1 MTLGLEFFTTE
12 VALYGTLGLFLGFG
26 GYIFLHNLAI
36 RGQIQDAENT
46 AQEMIEQANEAAE
59 DRMKEAQANA
69 EEFREQLEEK
79 NEDALNELNAKVE
92 QLKTVYDERK
102 ERLDTHFRGQQSLLD
117 SKKHIFKENQER
129 ISALEAE
136 YSALKE
142 KKVQLL
148 EKYKQ
153 VLQPVAATT
162 IEDLK
167 AALIDKLKKQV
178 QEETNREVQDFEQQA
193 QLDLEKDARRI
204 LNLAL
209 NRFAR
214 PYCPERGIGNVN
226 FPNADV
232 FKRTVGK
239 DREFIDLLEKSA
251 GVDITLN
258 EENLYASVLGFD
270 PVRRELGRASLEKLM
285 HEKSL
290 NEKRI
295 NDIVGKTKKDLFKK
309 IRKDGNAIAREL
321 NIKNLSPEIQ
331 NMMGAL
337 RYRYSF
343 AQNQFFHCA
352 EVGWLCGLL
361 SSELDVD
368 VFKGRR
374 SGMLHDIGKAMD
386 HSKDGGHAVIGAD
399 FIEKNGEAAEIV
411 HAVRAHHYDE
421 QPNSSLAYLTI
432 AADAISGARPG
443 ARRSTMDSY
452 HQKMQNLEK
461 IGKSF
466 PGVTDTYILSA
477 GREMRVSVD
486 SRKVDDFGAL
496 QLSQQIAQKIE
507 EEMSYPGLIKVI
519 VVRET
524 HAVEVAR

>member
-1 MTLGLEFFTTE
+1 MTFGLEFFTTE
-12 VALYGTLGLFLGFG
+12 TALYGALGIFLGFG
-26 GYIFLHNLAI
+26 GYVFLHNLAI
-36 RGQIQDAENT
+36 RGQIQDAEET
-46 AQEMIEQANEAAE
+46 ASDMIEQATEAAE
-59 DRMKEAQANA
+59 DRHKEAKARA
-69 EEFREQLEEK
+69 DEFVAQLEEK
-79 NEDALNELNAKVE
+79 NEDALNELSEKVE
-92 QLKTVYDERK
+92 QLKATFDERK
-102 ERLDTHFRGQQSLLD
+102 ERLNNHFRGQQSLLD
-117 SKKHIFKENQER
+117 KKKHILKDNEER
-129 ISALEAE
+129 IRKVEGKYESLRREKEELLARYREA
-136 YSALKE
+136 
-142 KKVQLL
+142 
-148 EKYKQ
+148 
-153 VLQPVAATT
+153 LQPVADTSVDDVKRT
-162 IEDLK
+162 LV
-167 AALIDKLKKQV
+167 DKLCKEAG
-178 QEETNREVQDFEQQA
+178 EETNKEVQEFENQT
-193 QLDLEKDARRI
+193 QLNLERDARRV
-204 LNLAL
+204 LNMAL

-226 FPNADV
+226 FPNKDV
-232 FKRTVGK
+232 FTRTVGK

-258 EENLYASVLGFD
+258 EENLFAQVLGFD

-285 HEKSL
+285 HEKNLS
-290 NEKRI
+290 EKRI

-309 IRKDGNAIAREL
+309 IRKDGHAIAREL
-321 NIKNLSPEIQ
+321 GIKGLSEEVQ

-361 SSELDVD
+361 SSELDVEIHQ
-368 VFKGRR
+368 GRR
-374 SGMLHDIGKAMD
+374 AGMLHDIGKAMD

-399 FIEKNGEAAEIV
+399 FIEKNEESEAIV

-421 QPNSSLAYLTI
+421 PPSSSLAYLTI

-477 GREMRVSVD
+477 GREMRVSVN
-486 SRKVDDFGAL
+486 SREVDDVGAL
-496 QLSQQIAQKIE
+496 KLSQQIAQKIE